1 MTFNAKNLNAF
12 IAGYLE
18 ALFFADT
25 ATNSDGETVENLV
38 GLDLSTIA
46 MDECRQ
52 DCARFLDLAGQKVML
67 AIAGSDGYDHAQAGR
82 DFWFSR
88 QGHGVGFW
96 DRGLGLVGDDLHNV
110 AEHFGEKHLY
120 IENNVIEVE

>member
-12 IAGYLE
+12 IAGYIE

-25 ATNSDGETVENLV
+25 ATNSDGETVEHLS
-38 GLDLSTIA
+38 GLDLSPAA
-46 MDECRQ
+46 MEECRAE
-52 DCARFLDLAGQKVML
+52 CAQFLDLAGSKVML
-67 AIAGSDGYDHAQAGR
+67 AIAGSDDYDHTQAGR

-88 QGHGVGFW
+88 QGHGAGFW
-96 DRGLGLVGDDLHNV
+96 DRGLGMVGDDLHNV

-120 IENNVIEVE
+120 IENNLIEVE

>member
-12 IAGYLE
+12 IAGYIE

-25 ATNSDGETVENLV
+25 ATNSDGETVENLA
-38 GLDLSTIA
+38 GLELSIPA
-46 MDECRQ
+46 MEECRQ
-52 DCARFLDLAGQKVML
+52 ECVQFLDLAGSKVML
-67 AIAGSDGYDHAQAGR
+67 AIAGSDDYDHAQAGR

-88 QGHGVGFW
+88 QGHGAGFW
-96 DRGLGLVGDDLHNV
+96 DRGLGMVGDDLHNV

-120 IENNVIEVE
+120 IENSLIEVE